1 MKSNVLDYHNAV
13 DRHMEGAPE
22 RLALYVRCR
31 LTDSS
36 WWGEGKNPISSCGFD
51 WRDSLEGEKFWNAV
65 ESNRWGN
72 AMNTAFWKQHDNKT
86 GNDMSDERDLK
97 DLNQMIAAEDIKSGE
112 ELFDDAMESLK
123 RAYTMLIQSAMFYE
137 DSDLELSNEFKIEVL
152 QRAVEVVKLIDEE

>member
-13 DRHMEGAPE
+13 DKHMEGAPE
-22 RLALYVRCR
+22 RLAQYVRCR

-36 WWGEGKNPISSCGFD
+36 WWSEGKNPVSSCGFA
-51 WRDSLEGEKFWNAV
+51 WKDSLEGEEFWNAV

-72 AMNTAFWKQHDNKT
+72 AMNTAFWKQRDNKT
-86 GNDMSDERDLK
+86 
-97 DLNQMIAAEDIKSGE
+97 AEDIKSGE
-112 ELFDDAMESLK
+112 ELFDDAMERLK

>member
-1 MKSNVLDYHNAV
+1 MENKIISYHEAV
-13 DRHMEGAPE
+13 DKHMKGAPE

-36 WWGEGKNPISSCGFD
+36 WWNEGKNPISSCGFA
-51 WRDSLEGEKFWNAV
+51 WKDSLEGEEFWNAV

-86 GNDMSDERDLK
+86 GNDMS
-97 DLNQMIAAEDIKSGE
+97 AEDIKSGE

>member
-13 DRHMEGAPE
+13 DKHMEGAPE
-22 RLALYVRCR
+22 RLAQYVRCR

-36 WWGEGKNPISSCGFD
+36 WWSEGKNPVSSCGFA
-51 WRDSLEGEKFWNAV
+51 WKDSLEGEEFWNAV

-72 AMNTAFWKQHDNKT
+72 AMNTAFWKQRDNKT
-86 GNDMSDERDLK
+86 
-97 DLNQMIAAEDIKSGE
+97 AEDIKSGE

>member
-13 DRHMEGAPE
+13 DKHMEGAHE

-36 WWGEGKNPISSCGFD
+36 WWNEGKNPISSCGFA
-51 WRDSLEGEKFWNAV
+51 WKDSLEGEEFWNAV

-86 GNDMSDERDLK
+86 ENDMS
-97 DLNQMIAAEDIKSGE
+97 AEDIKSGE
-112 ELFDDAMESLK
+112 ELFDDAMEGLK
-123 RAYTMLIQSAMFYE
+123 KAYTMLIQSAMFYE

>member
-1 MKSNVLDYHNAV
+1 
-13 DRHMEGAPE
+13 
-22 RLALYVRCR
+22 
-31 LTDSS
+31 
-36 WWGEGKNPISSCGFD
+36 
-51 WRDSLEGEKFWNAV
+51 
-65 ESNRWGN
+65 
-72 AMNTAFWKQHDNKT
+72 
-86 GNDMSDERDLK
+86 MSDERDLK

>member
-1 MKSNVLDYHNAV
+1 MENKIISYHNAV
-13 DRHMEGAPE
+13 DKHMEGAPE

-36 WWGEGKNPISSCGFD
+36 WWNEGKNPISSCGFA
-51 WRDSLEGEKFWNAV
+51 WKDSLEGEEFWNAV

-86 GNDMSDERDLK
+86 GNDMSV
-97 DLNQMIAAEDIKSGE
+97 EDIKSGE

>member
-1 MKSNVLDYHNAV
+1 MENKIISYHEAV
-13 DRHMEGAPE
+13 DKHMEGAPE

-36 WWGEGKNPISSCGFD
+36 WWNEGKNPISSCGFD
-51 WRDSLEGEKFWNAV
+51 WRDSLEGEEFWNAV

-86 GNDMSDERDLK
+86 
-97 DLNQMIAAEDIKSGE
+97 AEDIKSGE

>member
-13 DRHMEGAPE
+13 DKHMERAPE
-22 RLALYVRCR
+22 RLAQYVRCR

-36 WWGEGKNPISSCGFD
+36 WWGEGKNPISSCGFA
-51 WRDSLEGEKFWNAV
+51 WKDSLEGEEFWNAV

-86 GNDMSDERDLK
+86 GNDMS
-97 DLNQMIAAEDIKSGE
+97 AEDIKSGE

-152 QRAVEVVKLIDEE
+152 QRAVEVVKIIDEE

>member
-1 MKSNVLDYHNAV
+1 MENKIISYHEAV
-13 DRHMEGAPE
+13 DKHMKGAPE

-36 WWGEGKNPISSCGFD
+36 WWNEGKNPISSCGFA
-51 WRDSLEGEKFWNAV
+51 WKDSLEGEEFWNAV

-86 GNDMSDERDLK
+86 
-97 DLNQMIAAEDIKSGE
+97 AEDIKSGE
-112 ELFDDAMESLK
+112 ELFDDAMEGLK
-123 RAYTMLIQSAMFYE
+123 KAYTMLIQSAMFYE

>member
-13 DRHMEGAPE
+13 DKHMERAPE
-22 RLALYVRCR
+22 RLAQYVRCR
-31 LTDSS
+31 LTDNS
-36 WWGEGKNPISSCGFD
+36 WWSEGKNPISSCGFD
-51 WRDSLEGEKFWNAV
+51 WRDSLEGEEFWNAV

-86 GNDMSDERDLK
+86 
-97 DLNQMIAAEDIKSGE
+97 AEDIKSGE

>member
-22 RLALYVRCR
+22 RLALYVTCR

-86 GNDMSDERDLK
+86 GNDMS
-97 DLNQMIAAEDIKSGE
+97 AEDIKSGE

>member
-1 MKSNVLDYHNAV
+1 MENKIISYHNAV
-13 DRHMEGAPE
+13 DKHMEGAPE

-36 WWGEGKNPISSCGFD
+36 WWNEGKNPISSCGFA
-51 WRDSLEGEKFWNAV
+51 WKDSLEGEEFWNAV

-86 GNDMSDERDLK
+86 ENDMS
-97 DLNQMIAAEDIKSGE
+97 AEDIKSGE
-112 ELFDDAMESLK
+112 ELFDDAMEGLK
-123 RAYTMLIQSAMFYE
+123 KAYTMLIQSAMFYE

>member
-1 MKSNVLDYHNAV
+1 MENKIISYHEAV
-13 DRHMEGAPE
+13 DKHMEGAPE

-36 WWGEGKNPISSCGFD
+36 WWGEGKNPISSCGFA
-51 WRDSLEGEKFWNAV
+51 WKDSLEGEEFWNAV

-86 GNDMSDERDLK
+86 GNDMS
-97 DLNQMIAAEDIKSGE
+97 AEDIKSGE

>member
-1 MKSNVLDYHNAV
+1 MENKIISYHEAV
-13 DRHMEGAPE
+13 DKHMKGAPE

-36 WWGEGKNPISSCGFD
+36 WWNEGKNPISSCGFA
-51 WRDSLEGEKFWNAV
+51 WKDSLEGEEFWNAV

-86 GNDMSDERDLK
+86 GNDMS
-97 DLNQMIAAEDIKSGE
+97 AEDIKSGE
-112 ELFDDAMESLK
+112 ELFDDAMEGLK
-123 RAYTMLIQSAMFYE
+123 KAYTMLIQSAMFYE

>member
-1 MKSNVLDYHNAV
+1 MENKIISYHEAV
-13 DRHMEGAPE
+13 DKHMKGAPE

-36 WWGEGKNPISSCGFD
+36 WWNEGKNPISSCGFA
-51 WRDSLEGEKFWNAV
+51 WKDSLEGEEFWNAV

-86 GNDMSDERDLK
+86 AEDMSEERDLE
-97 DLNQMIAAEDIKSGE
+97 DLNQMIAEEDIKSGE

>member
-1 MKSNVLDYHNAV
+1 MENKIISYHEAV
-13 DRHMEGAPE
+13 DKHMKGAPE

-36 WWGEGKNPISSCGFD
+36 WWNEGKNPISSCGFA
-51 WRDSLEGEKFWNAV
+51 WKDSLEGEEFWNAV

-86 GNDMSDERDLK
+86 GNDMS
-97 DLNQMIAAEDIKSGE
+97 AEDIKSGE
-112 ELFDDAMESLK
+112 ELFDYAMESLK

>member
-13 DRHMEGAPE
+13 DKHMGGAPE
-22 RLALYVRCR
+22 RLAQYVRCR
-31 LTDSS
+31 LTDNS
-36 WWGEGKNPISSCGFD
+36 WWSEGKNPISSCGFD
-51 WRDSLEGEKFWNAV
+51 WRDSLEGEEFWNAV

-86 GNDMSDERDLK
+86 
-97 DLNQMIAAEDIKSGE
+97 AEDIKSGE

>member
-13 DRHMEGAPE
+13 DKHMEGAPE

-36 WWGEGKNPISSCGFD
+36 WWNEGKNPISSCGFA
-51 WRDSLEGEKFWNAV
+51 WKDSLESEEFWNAV

-86 GNDMSDERDLK
+86 
-97 DLNQMIAAEDIKSGE
+97 AEDIKSGE
-112 ELFDDAMESLK
+112 ELFDDAMEILK

-152 QRAVEVVKLIDEE
+152 QRAVELVKLIDEE